1 MANETFAWLI
11 RFKEI
16 EREYR
21 ATRLATD
28 HLLESLHTGAVK
40 LEGDLKILAINRAD
54 INRAS
59 ERLEGTYIASLFS
72 EFERGLK
79 RFLRA
84 QKVTKI
90 PRYAERL
97 VNRVAARVGIAGD
110 PLQNVHK
117 VRRYRNKLVHHLTEE
132 TEAFTVRQATS
143 HLCIFFD
150 RLRAAW

>member
-16 EREYR
+16 AREYR
-21 ATRLATD
+21 VTRLATD
-28 HLLESLHTGAVK
+28 HLLRSLQTGALN
-40 LEGDLKILAINRAD
+40 LEGDLKILD

-84 QKVTKI
+84 QKLIRI
-90 PRYAERL
+90 PRYAEPL
-97 VNRVAARVGIAGD
+97 INRVAARVGIAGD
-110 PLQNVHK
+110 ILQNVHK

-132 TEAFTVRQATS
+132 IQSLTVRQATR
-143 HLCIFFD
+143 HLCSFFD
-150 RLRAAW
+150 RLRTAW

>member
-28 HLLESLHTGAVK
+28 HLLQSLQTGALD
-40 LEGDLKILAINRAD
+40 LEGDLKILD

-84 QKVTKI
+84 QNLRKI
-90 PRYAERL
+90 PRYAEHL
-97 VNRVAARVGIAGD
+97 INRVAARVGIAGD
-110 PLQNVHK
+110 PLQNAHK

-132 TEAFTVRQATS
+132 TESFTVRKATS

-150 RLRAAW
+150 RLRTAW

>member
-28 HLLESLHTGAVK
+28 YLLQSLHTGAVN
-40 LEGDLKILAINRAD
+40 LEGDLKLLD

-59 ERLEGTYIASLFS
+59 ERLEATCIASLFS

-84 QKVTKI
+84 QKLKKI
-90 PRYAERL
+90 PRDAQHL
-97 VNRVAARVGIAGD
+97 INRVAARVGISGD

-117 VRRYRNKLVHHLTEE
+117 VRRYRNKLVHHLTDE
-132 TEAFTVRQATS
+132 TEEFTVRQATS

-150 RLRAAW
+150 RLRTAW

>member
-21 ATRLATD
+21 VTRLATD
-28 HLLESLHTGAVK
+28 LLLQSLQKGSVE
-40 LEGDLKILAINRAD
+40 LEDDLKILD

-59 ERLEGTYIASLFS
+59 DRLEGTYIASLFS

-79 RFLRA
+79 GFLRA
-84 QKVTKI
+84 HKLKT
-90 PRYAERL
+90 PRFAEQL
-97 VNRVAARVGIAGD
+97 INRVAARARVAGD
-110 PLQNVHK
+110 ALQNVHH
-117 VRRYRNKLVHHLTEE
+117 VRRYRNKLVHQLAEDTKS
-132 TEAFTVRQATS
+132 FTVRQATS

-150 RLRAAW
+150 RLRAVW